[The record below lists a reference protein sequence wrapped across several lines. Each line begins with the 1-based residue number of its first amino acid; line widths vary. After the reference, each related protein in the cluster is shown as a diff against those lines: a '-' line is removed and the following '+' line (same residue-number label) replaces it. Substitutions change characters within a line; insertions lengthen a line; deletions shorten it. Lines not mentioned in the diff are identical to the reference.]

1 MSRQLD
7 FLCTTLCVCGL
18 GERRFSL
25 TQDRKL
31 ITAFDEILAS
41 GQKWKRQKLLCLNSL
56 MIMMRMTITK
66 KYVESVDKTL
76 ILLEARSQRSEDKLD
91 CVVWLCFL
99 SMQQLAAQQQA
110 FQAQQQMQEQA
121 VAAAQ
126 VC

>member
-1 MSRQLD
+1 
-7 FLCTTLCVCGL
+7 
-18 GERRFSL
+18 
-25 TQDRKL
+25 
-31 ITAFDEILAS
+31 
-41 GQKWKRQKLLCLNSL
+41 